1 MVLFADALHT
11 DFQINDTLELPDTDG
26 GTQLA
31 KLEKEVNG
39 ENVISLQIMLGSGST
54 FQLTPQLG
62 ILDLSSSADSET
74 LESPDPVGK
83 LLPNES
89 FVF

>member
-1 MVLFADALHT
+1 M
-11 DFQINDTLELPDTDG
+11 ELPDTDG

-74 LESPDPVGK
+74 LESPDPVGRILSNQIVYSNQSLK
-83 LLPNES
+83 S
-89 FVF
+89 VHDTHCHY